1 MSYNALE
8 TITHQQRYHEKKK
21 KEAQKKVCSIMKK
34 TKKGNIKPLKIDSRY
49 CLKKKRMWLK
59 INIRIP
65 PKKTKQKI
73 KKYRK
78 KFRQNV

>member
-1 MSYNALE
+1 
-8 TITHQQRYHEKKK
+8 
-21 KEAQKKVCSIMKK
+21 MKK